1 MDFVSSLHP
10 TPQAWL
16 RNSAL
21 APHIDAY
28 EAYLCQGRYATNT
41 TRGYLNCVAHFAHW
55 ITQSLLPV
63 DLIDDKAVRQ
73 FLDEH
78 LPNCTCPWPG
88 ARVYGDLRAAL
99 GNLLRVLRIQG
110 AISMVAKPTGPIA
123 DELRRYDDHMCN
135 ARGLTAGTRCGQLR
149 IIGRLLLHK
158 FADRPVVI
166 SKLQPSD
173 VRQFIAVQMKLVD
186 TVSNAF
192 TLASALRS
200 YLRYRSTC
208 GDQIQGLLGAM
219 SSPAHWGLASLPR
232 ALKPVDVER
241 LLASFTPE
249 VASPLRGYAIV
260 RCALDLG
267 LRSSE
272 VAKLQL
278 TDIDW
283 RAATVTLRST
293 KSRRQD
299 IFPLP
304 EGTGRALADYLQH
317 ERPKTTNSAVFVRT
331 MAPRCFSWNWAGSL
345 KRRIKEV
352 GALWRYVLTPPF
364 AGSPFCTGQ
373 TICPFPRGSLVVLR
387 PSPHPLADA
396 PLDLRPCNQ
405 SIGTTDQRCLFL
417 CRIPFDSGF
426 LIASFGSSRSPS
438 LSH

>member
-1 MDFVSSLHP
+1 MDFVASLHP
-10 TPQAWL
+10 TPQTWL

-28 EAYLCQGRYATNT
+28 EAYLRQGRYASVT
-41 TRGYLNCVAHFAHW
+41 TRGYLTCVAHFAHW
-55 ITQSLLPV
+55 MSQCGLQVPQV
-63 DLIDDKAVRQ
+63 DERSIRQ
-73 FLDEH
+73 FLDQH
-78 LPNCTCPWPG
+78 LRSCNCPCPVV
-88 ARVYGDLRAAL
+88 RVYGDLRAAL
-99 GNLLRVLRIQG
+99 GHLLIVLRAQS
-110 AISMVAKPTGPIA
+110 AIPKVPEPVGPIA

-158 FADRPVVI
+158 FVDRPVVI
-166 SKLQPSD
+166 GKLQPSD

-208 GDQIQGLLGAM
+208 GDQIQGLLGAI

-304 EGTGRALADYLQH
+304 EVTGRALADYLQH

-331 MAPRCFSWNWAGSL
+331 MAPRDKPIGSDAIQKIIRNAYRRIGLNHGRSHALRHTLACQLLEGGSSL
-345 KRRIKEV
+345 KDV
-352 GALWRYVLTPPF
+352 AD
-364 AGSPFCTGQ
+364 
-373 TICPFPRGSLVVLR
+373 VLR
-387 PSPHPLADA
+387 HRSLNTTRIYAK
-396 PLDLRPCNQ
+396 LDNRKLVAVAMPW
-405 SIGTTDQRCLFL
+405 
-417 CRIPFDSGF
+417 P
-426 LIASFGSSRSPS
+426 GSAT
-438 LSH
+438 